1 MSEEPELTFGDES
14 VTVNTGYG
22 QFQYFYAEPSVI
34 KSAPDK
40 EIEVEWKYVFDI
52 DADRIIKIQRASAI
66 NAPFLRVVAS
76 GEVLLTVGDPNT
88 PKSNSF
94 TMSLGESDLEFDARL
109 SIESLKVIP
118 DSYTVTIGTKPVMMF
133 QNANRTYWL
142 ALDPSSQTS

>member
-1 MSEEPELTFGDES
+1 MFLILIT
-14 VTVNTGYG
+14 
-22 QFQYFYAEPSVI
+22 
-34 KSAPDK
+34 
-40 EIEVEWKYVFDI
+40 
-52 DADRIIKIQRASAI
+52 DRIIKKF
-66 NAPFLRVVAS
+66 NVLRLLSMPRSCELLEV

-133 QNANRTYWL
+133 QRR
-142 ALDPSSQTS
+142 